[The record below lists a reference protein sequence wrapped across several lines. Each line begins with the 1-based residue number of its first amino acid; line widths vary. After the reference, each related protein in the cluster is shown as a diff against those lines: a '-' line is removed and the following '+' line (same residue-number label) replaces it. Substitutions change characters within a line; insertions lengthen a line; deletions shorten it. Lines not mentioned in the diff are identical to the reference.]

1 MKKILNNIKSGL
13 ILLAIT
19 TGFMVASCEDYL
31 NKAPEANITA
41 TDAFNN
47 FVSAQ
52 GFVEEL
58 YCCIV
63 NPAMINYQDD
73 FHFADEFLMNITW
86 MPGTNFD
93 NGDYWAWQG
102 GYSYFKTS
110 GTIDT
115 SPGNPKTKGI
125 WPLAWYGIRKC
136 NLGLENVDLMINAT
150 QEERDIIKGQLLF
163 FRGYFYH
170 EIMIAWGGMPYIDK
184 VLSPTEE
191 MKLPRLNYRETA
203 LKANTDFEQAAQ
215 LLPLKWDDTEPGK
228 RTIGANRQRIS
239 KATALAYQGKNML
252 YAASPLMNRESTGS
266 ATFNADLA
274 KKAAEAL
281 SKVISLCEGSNAPY
295 TLQPWS
301 SYTDIFFRTSPNK
314 TVPGGTEGMLI
325 PLIMDQ
331 YNMSA
336 ANIYQP
342 GKVGNNGMQLC
353 LTNNYVKNWGMANGL
368 PISDPASG
376 YNPSDPWVNR
386 DPRFYKTVIVDGD
399 QLCVSTAA
407 GNDRFAQFYTGG
419 FHRNTSNS
427 NVNVTGFCAKKYW
440 NQTVNRY
447 DGSGATKFQFMVP
460 SMRLSDVYL
469 MYSEAVLQGF
479 GTAKSSFPGSITA
492 EAAINKIRNRAT
504 LPNIDAKFVANK
516 DLFMEEIIRER
527 AVELSFERQRW
538 YDLRRWMISGQT
550 KYKEKTSLEFTRDA
564 KGKPINMTEV
574 VVVTR
579 VFDEKH
585 YWLPLPINQV
595 TLYPEFKQNP
605 GW

>member
-1 MKKILNNIKSGL
+1 MKNILNKLKAGFIILVFTMGL
-13 ILLAIT
+13 TLW
-19 TGFMVASCEDYL
+19 SCESYL
-31 NKAPEANITA
+31 DKAPEATIA
-41 TDAFNN
+41 SADAFST

-58 YCCIV
+58 YACIV
-63 NPAMINYQDD
+63 NPAMVNWQDD
-73 FHFADEFLMNITW
+73 FHFADEFLMSITW

-102 GYSYFKTS
+102 TYSYFKS
-110 GTIDT
+110 QGTINT
-115 SPGNPKTKGI
+115 NPNDPRSKGI
-125 WPLAWYGIRKC
+125 WPLSWYGIRKC
-136 NLGLENVDLMINAT
+136 NLGLANLDQMINAT
-150 QEERDIIKGQLLF
+150 QEEKDIIKGQLLF

-170 EIMIAWGGMPYIDK
+170 ELMIAWGGMPYVDK

-203 LKANTDFEQAAQ
+203 LKANADFEAAAQ

-239 KATALAYQGKNML
+239 KATALAYQGKNLL
-252 YAASPLMNRESTGS
+252 YAASPLMNRESTGKAEFDS
-266 ATFNADLA
+266 ELA

-281 SKVISLCEGSNAPY
+281 SKVIGLCEGPNAPY
-295 TLQPWS
+295 SLQPWGT
-301 SYTDIFFRTSPNK
+301 YTDMFFKVTPNRT
-314 TVPGGTEGMLI
+314 TPGGTEVMMI
-325 PLIMDQ
+325 PLVMDQ
-331 YNMSA
+331 WNMSA
-336 ANIYQP
+336 ALIYQP

-368 PISDPASG
+368 PITDPASG
-376 YNPSDPWVNR
+376 YKESDPWVNR
-386 DPRFYKTVIVDGD
+386 DPRFYKTVVVDGD
-399 QLCVSTAA
+399 QMCVSTAA
-407 GNDRFAQFYTGG
+407 GADRFAQLYTGG
-419 FHRNTSNS
+419 YHRNTSNS

-440 NQTVNRY
+440 DQTVNRY
-447 DGSGATKFQFMVP
+447 DNPGGKFQFMVP

-469 MYSEAVLQGF
+469 MYSESVLQGY
-479 GTAKSSFPGSITA
+479 GTAQSSFPGSITA

-504 LPNIDAKFVANK
+504 LPNIDAKFIASK
-516 DLFMEEIIRER
+516 TLFMEEIIRER

-550 KYKEKTSLEFTRDA
+550 KYKEKTALDFTRDA
-564 KGKPINMTEV
+564 KGKPINMAEKV
-574 VVVTR
+574 IVTR
-579 VFDEKH
+579 VFDDKH
-585 YWLPLPINQV
+585 YWLPLPVNQV